1 MEKETYL
8 KELEKEIKRNKLGQ
22 KYARICVSYAK
33 RLLDSSLPVIFDIDH
48 LCLLIGIKKA
58 DLTKFIYAD
67 HCFYTQFQ
75 IPKKSGGKRELD
87 VPSADL
93 KYIQRWILDNIL
105 SNMHVSE
112 FATGFYD
119 NRSILDNA
127 KRHTGQSYV
136 INMDL
141 KDFFPSISFNKV
153 FMIFKYYGYT
163 KEVSFVLSKLCT
175 FNYHLPQGSP
185 ASPYLSNISCL
196 KLDARLS
203 ALAQLY
209 HANYSRYADD
219 ITFSGTDEIVGII
232 NLSKKIINEEGFI
245 VNDKKTR
252 IAYSHQKQEVTG
264 LIVNNDTVRVDKRYK
279 RKLYQELYY
288 CEKYGVADHM
298 QRINCNKAFF
308 KEHLY
313 GKAYFVNMVEPDE
326 GKKLFEILERIQ
338 WDY

>member
-1 MEKETYL
+1 MEKDKYL
-8 KELEKEIKRNKLGQ
+8 KGLEDEIKRNKMGE
-22 KYARICVSYAK
+22 KYAKTCVSYAK
-33 RLLDSSLPVIFDIDH
+33 RLLDSDLPVIFDIDH
-48 LCLLIGIKKA
+48 LCLLIGIKKS

-67 HCFYTQFQ
+67 YLFYTQVH

-93 KYIQRWILDNIL
+93 KYIQRWILDNVL
-105 SNMHVSE
+105 NNMHISKY
-112 FATGFYD
+112 ATGFYD

-127 KRHTGQSYV
+127 KRHTNQSCV
-136 INMDL
+136 LNMDL

-163 KEVSFVLSKLCT
+163 KEVSFVLAKLCT
-175 FNYHLPQGSP
+175 FDNHLPQGSP
-185 ASPYLSNISCL
+185 ASPYISNISCL

-203 ALAQLY
+203 ALAELY

-219 ITFSGTDEIVGII
+219 ITFSGANDIVGII
-232 NLSKKIINEEGFI
+232 SISKKIITEEGFTI
-245 VNDKKTR
+245 NEKKTR

-279 RKLYQELYY
+279 RELYQELYY
-288 CEKYGVADHM
+288 CEKFGVADHM

-308 KEHLY
+308 KEHMY
-313 GKAYFVNMVEPDE
+313 GKAYFINMVEPNE
-326 GKKLFEILERIQ
+326 GKKLFEILERIN